1 MSAML
6 FKTYL
11 LAPCAG
17 LIFSLYHTTAQ
28 AQEWQFEAGAGVI
41 SQQQVWKKM
50 PTVTSA
56 VPYFTATNGPWRL
69 GVDQGNLISYSFYQ
83 DESFRSYVGA
93 GIRDNGYDAY
103 TSLSSK
109 QSDDPVFNGY
119 VAPDTEITAAIGFSW
134 HWVSLQLAQQL
145 NEDAAAQVV
154 DLALEL
160 PLYQNESGLRL
171 MAIAAASWMNADYT
185 QRIYGVEPGNQNLS
199 VGRPV
204 FQTDA
209 EVNYSLNLRV
219 QYPVS
224 ERTIL
229 LGSAGVTE
237 LADDLQQSPLVGEKR
252 SIDAMLLLVYHF

>member
-93 GIRDNGYDAY
+93 
-103 TSLSSK
+103 
-109 QSDDPVFNGY
+109 
-119 VAPDTEITAAIGFSW
+119 
-134 HWVSLQLAQQL
+134 
-145 NEDAAAQVV
+145 
-154 DLALEL
+154 
-160 PLYQNESGLRL
+160 
-171 MAIAAASWMNADYT
+171 
-185 QRIYGVEPGNQNLS
+185 
-199 VGRPV
+199 
-204 FQTDA
+204 
-209 EVNYSLNLRV
+209 
-219 QYPVS
+219 
-224 ERTIL
+224 
-229 LGSAGVTE
+229 
-237 LADDLQQSPLVGEKR
+237 
-252 SIDAMLLLVYHF
+252 